1 MKGIDI
7 FCASQAATSI
17 SCLSMDDPSSSST
30 IHLGG
35 SGRAIDRYNPIIRD
49 PRRFG
54 GGSSSSRALPH
65 VPSCSSQTPINPKPS
80 SHSHQQ
86 TPYPHHHH
94 HQNNNGTMSAMSSSS
109 KPRNEKSHGK
119 STNTKKKFK
128 MNNSNRSSSAE
139 LRPPSP
145 NDEEK
150 KKSSGSI
157 KPASVHEPSDFRSS
171 TSSFGNRKSWSCSST
186 KAAAGDF
193 ISPPGSSRY
202 LLSDQAAFFNLIT
215 EDFDPLIKLLPP
227 VVEAEPPP
235 VNHSKPSNSDDNNS
249 KALQKDDQSK
259 SRSTDQVVV
268 LRVSLHCRGCERKM
282 RKHISRMEGVSSFNI
297 DFAAKKVTV
306 VGNVTPLEVLN
317 SVSKVKN
324 AQLWT
329 PAAAAAAAT
338 AVPSFSHTNSSE
350 INRNSQTTLLS

>member
-7 FCASQAATSI
+7 FCASHAATSI

-54 GGSSSSRALPH
+54 GGGGGGGSSSRTLPH

-86 TPYPHHHH
+86 TPYPHH
-94 HQNNNGTMSAMSSSS
+94 QNKNGTLSAMSSSS

-128 MNNSNRSSSAE
+128 MNNSNRSSSAAIK
-139 LRPPSP
+139 PPSP

-157 KPASVHEPSDFRSS
+157 KPASSVHEPSDFRSS
-171 TSSFGNRKSWSCSST
+171 TSSSSSFGNRKSWSCSST
-186 KAAAGDF
+186 KAPAGDF

-202 LLSDQAAFFNLIT
+202 LLSDQASFFNLIT
-215 EDFDPLIKLLPP
+215 EDFDPLNKLLPP
-227 VVEAEPPP
+227 VVEAEPP

-259 SRSTDQVVV
+259 SRSPDQVVV

-282 RKHISRMEGVSSFNI
+282 RKHISRMEGI
-297 DFAAKKVTV
+297 
-306 VGNVTPLEVLN
+306 
-317 SVSKVKN
+317 
-324 AQLWT
+324 WW
-329 PAAAAAAAT
+329 
-338 AVPSFSHTNSSE
+338 
-350 INRNSQTTLLS
+350 LL